1 MSLLSCSTV
10 RDVNLETDHI
20 NLYLKKGTSRM
31 LHRATY
37 STGPSLEPCL
47 PPKRE
52 RGFGLT
58 LTPLSSWSVEGGP
71 GYKTVIEESPI
82 LTIRGGGVVGMTQIV
97 LVFFF
102 IAYM

>member
-20 NLYLKKGTSRM
+20 ILYLKKGTSRM

-37 STGPSLEPCL
+37 STEPSLEPCL

-71 GYKTVIEESPI
+71 GYKTMIVESPI
-82 LTIRGGGVVGMTQIV
+82 LTIRGGGVVGMT
-97 LVFFF
+97 
-102 IAYM
+102 